1 LLVVENSISAIAWIK
16 NKSCS
21 IEVKMVSQ
29 KQINKARKMGQ
40 VASEPFAV
48 DAWYDDVDKKICIE
62 LNTEILFIFPLRHLQ
77 GLENATTEEL
87 KKVCL
92 TSSGHGLHWDE
103 LDVHFLIPQLIIGIF
118 GTKAWMKELGRSLG
132 ASKSIAKTKS
142 SRENGKLGGRPPQK
156 SS

>member
-1 LLVVENSISAIAWIK
+1 
-16 NKSCS
+16 
-21 IEVKMVSQ
+21 
-29 KQINKARKMGQ
+29 
-40 VASEPFAV
+40 
-48 DAWYDDVDKKICIE
+48 
-62 LNTEILFIFPLRHLQ
+62 LFIFPLRHLQ

-103 LDVHFLIPQLIIGIF
+103 LDVHFLVPQLIIGIF
-118 GTKAWMKELGRSLG
+118 GTEAWMKELGRSLG

-142 SRENGKLGGRPPQK
+142 SRENGKLGGRPPNK